1 MKYLSF
7 IIVVFLFLQ
16 NCGDSQEKTKVSL
29 SKTESPIVNEL
40 RWSNGK
46 KPKSFDPARAFAS
59 PETDV
64 VRAIFKGLTD
74 IDPQTLQLIPAIA
87 SSWESSE
94 DYRVWTFYLRK
105 DAKWTNGET
114 ITAKDFVRS
123 WQRLVSLSNSVS
135 HKRLFKNISGMDTE
149 KVLPVFA
156 SEEDAET
163 EENRE
168 SRENNKESSVEE
180 KLLLDENTSKDV
192 LSRKDSQQET
202 ASNPQKEGKNLFG
215 VEALDDWTLRVSLI
229 HSDPDFPALVAHTV
243 FYPVYQGGKEFKEND
258 LTTKITTNGAFRLVS
273 VQENEIILQKNPLY
287 WNSSEVTLEKIRI
300 IHFENA
306 EEALQAYKDGQI
318 DVLTNANFTPTAL
331 KLLASF
337 DDFSQVVH
345 GAVNLYQ
352 FNQSNPPFN
361 DRRVRE
367 ALAIAIE
374 RDKIVEDEGGGFVK
388 PASSYLPF
396 AKPAIKE
403 DVKRARELLSEAGF
417 PDGENFPTVRLLIN
431 RNDMQKRVARKIA
444 KMWEKNLNIKTQI
457 IVKEGKELE
466 VAVRNSDFDI
476 VRRGVVLPT
485 TSETANMMLLFPR
498 NETFPVTIQEIME
511 EAIEGESEQLLDK
524 KLENWLTATE
534 GKTITSEEKALQE
547 LPAIPIYFSTA
558 YSLVKP
564 YVKNFILNS
573 LDIPS
578 LEKVQIDKSQ

>member
-1 MKYLSF
+1 MKHLSF
-7 IIVVFLFLQ
+7 IILAFLFLQ
-16 NCGDSQEKTKVSL
+16 SCGDSQEKSKVFL
-29 SKTESPIVNEL
+29 SKTEPSIVSEL

-59 PETDV
+59 PETDI

-74 IDPQTLQLIPAIA
+74 IDPQTFQPIPAIA

-94 DYRVWTFYLRK
+94 DYKVWTFYLRK
-105 DAKWTNGET
+105 DAKWINGEI

-123 WQRLVSLSNSVS
+123 WQRLVSLSSSVP
-135 HKRLFKNISGMDTE
+135 HRRLFKNIIGMDTE

-156 SEEDAET
+156 SEGDSDT
-163 EENRE
+163 KEN
-168 SRENNKESSVEE
+168 RENNKRGPAEE
-180 KLLLDENTSKDV
+180 KLLSDENISKDV
-192 LSRKDSQQET
+192 LSRKDLLQEKT
-202 ASNPQKEGKNLFG
+202 SNRQKERKNLFG
-215 VEALDDWTLRVSLI
+215 VEALDDWTLRVYLI
-229 HSDPDFPALVAHTV
+229 HPDRDFPALVAHTV

-273 VQENEIILQKNPLY
+273 VEENEILLGKNPLY
-287 WNSSEVTLEKIRI
+287 WKSSEITLEHIRI
-300 IHFENA
+300 IHFENP
-306 EEALQAYKDGQI
+306 EEALQAYRAGKI

-337 DDFSQVVH
+337 DDFSQVMH
-345 GAVNLYQ
+345 SAVNLYQ

-374 RDKIVEDEGGGFVK
+374 RDKIAEDEGGGFVK
-388 PASSYLPF
+388 PAFSYLPF

-417 PDGENFPTVRLLIN
+417 PNGENFPTVRLLIN
-431 RNDMQKRVARKIA
+431 RNDMQKRVARTIA

-457 IVKEGKELE
+457 IVREGKELE

-498 NETFPVTIQEIME
+498 NETFPVMSQEIME
-511 EAIEGESEQLLDK
+511 EIIEGESEELLDK
-524 KLENWLTATE
+524 KLENWLTTME
-534 GKTITSEEKALQE
+534 SETITSEERALQE

-564 YVKNFILNS
+564 HVKNFILNS

-578 LEKVQIDKSQ
+578 LEKVRINKSQ